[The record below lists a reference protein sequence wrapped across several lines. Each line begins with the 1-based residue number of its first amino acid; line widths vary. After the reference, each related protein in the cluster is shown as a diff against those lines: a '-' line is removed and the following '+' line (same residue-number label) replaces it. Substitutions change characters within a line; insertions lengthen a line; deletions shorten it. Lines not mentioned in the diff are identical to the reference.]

1 VAPQDFSTASTHH
14 GVPLDTASHIA
25 ARALRLLALASAA
38 ALLYACAGAPVQEM
52 SDARQT
58 LAAAEQA
65 QAEKSAPAEMESARH
80 YLDAAQA
87 ALDAG
92 DYSTAREDAL
102 KARQAALRAL
112 GISQGQDV
120 SGHSPP

>member
-1 VAPQDFSTASTHH
+1 MH
-14 GVPLDTASHIA
+14 PLETLHHIA
-25 ARALRLLALASAA
+25 ARALRPLAYAGIAVTLF
-38 ALLYACAGAPVQEM
+38 ACAGAPVQEM

-58 LAAAEQA
+58 LAAAVQA
-65 QAEKSAPAEMESARH
+65 NADKKAPAEMQSAQH

-102 KARQAALRAL
+102 KARQVALKAL
-112 GISQGQDV
+112 GMSQQQDV

>member
-1 VAPQDFSTASTHH
+1 MVF
-14 GVPLDTASHIA
+14 PLDTVPHIA
-25 ARALRLLALASAA
+25 AHALRLLAVASAA
-38 ALLYACAGAPVQEM
+38 VVLFACAGAPVQEM
-52 SDARQT
+52 SNARQS
-58 LAAAEQA
+58 LAAAQQA
-65 QAEKSAPAEMESARH
+65 QADKSAPVDMESARH

-102 KARQAALRAL
+102 KAQQAALKAL
-112 GISQGQDV
+112 GISQRQDV

>member
-1 VAPQDFSTASTHH
+1 
-14 GVPLDTASHIA
+14 
-25 ARALRLLALASAA
+25 LRLLAYASVAG
-38 ALLYACAGAPVQEM
+38 LLYACAGAPVQEM

-58 LAAAEQA
+58 LAAAVQA
-65 QAEKSAPAEMESARH
+65 NADKDAPADMQTARH
-80 YLDAAQA
+80 YLDAAQV

-102 KARQAALRAL
+102 KARAVALRAL
-112 GISQGQDV
+112 GMSQQQDV

>member
-1 VAPQDFSTASTHH
+1 VF
-14 GVPLDTASHIA
+14 PLDTATHIA
-25 ARALRLLALASAA
+25 ARALRLFALASAA
-38 ALLYACAGAPVQEM
+38 ALLFACAGAPVQEM
-52 SDARQT
+52 SNARQT

-65 QAEKSAPAEMESARH
+65 QADKSAPAEMENARH

-92 DYSTAREDAL
+92 DYSVAREDAL